1 MVEAPSMSNERES
14 RGSQVYEVRVK
25 GVINGEWSGWFEGM
39 AVSPQHSGET
49 LLTGHVADQ
58 AALHGLLH
66 KIRDMGLPLLSV
78 KRVDTEHQSEP
89 QLGGE

>member
-1 MVEAPSMSNERES
+1 MMDQRES
-14 RGSQVYEVRVK
+14 QKRDVYHLRVK
-25 GVINGEWSGWFEGM
+25 GVLDGEWSEWFEGM
-39 AVSPQHSGET
+39 VVQPQPGGET
-49 LLTGHVADQ
+49 LLAGPVADQ

-78 KRVDTEHQSEP
+78 RRVDMEDRSEP